1 MIVFLFTN
9 TSLNIKLEGESMK
22 EKLFI
27 TPEYTTAKETIKYG
41 TVLYNGV
48 KSKNFLSGDRQI
60 ITLERLFQNFFGE
73 SLYKSLYRIIDFI
86 I

>member
-48 KSKNFLSGDRQI
+48 KSKNFLSGDWQI

-73 SLYKSLYRIIDFI
+73 ADDL
-86 I
+86 